1 MKFHAQREKIR
12 IFFTLLLMPLHLAIS
27 KSLVK
32 KQVKE
37 KIKRHYMFNPCLAPK
52 PRRKN
57 DLSFFQD
64 GMVV

>member
-1 MKFHAQREKIR
+1 
-12 IFFTLLLMPLHLAIS
+12 
-27 KSLVK
+27 VK